1 MPNTSTDSL
10 FILCVTLVTMP
21 VIRCPTG
28 NAAEA
33 VSSQLLSRGYKA
45 SDLRLAVEY
54 GKGLDRE
61 KSLEKVERE
70 ETNQGRVRYTIT

>member
-1 MPNTSTDSL
+1 MRL
-10 FILCVTLVTMP
+10 EELRQL
-21 VIRCPTG
+21 
-28 NAAEA
+28 
-33 VSSQLLSRGYKA
+33 LLSRGYKA

-70 ETNQGRVRYTIT
+70 ETNQGRVRYTITYDTRLQRLWYR